1 MTICE
6 LAVRRWIK
14 SLTFQCIGFLL
25 VLVAFP
31 KGANTC
37 SPSELCHFSAMKAKS
52 LFCPT
57 KGFGIIVHSIF
68 LLALFVVATDSAVT
82 VGYRLTLHELLPTEM
97 FGVCLG
103 LDFLAGNGPWA
114 AWHSRQSCWSDQAP
128 QSAKRF
134 AGMTFLHYCFIWL
147 ESAYSFFIRMVTT

>member
-1 MTICE
+1 
-6 LAVRRWIK
+6 
-14 SLTFQCIGFLL
+14 
-25 VLVAFP
+25 
-31 KGANTC
+31 
-37 SPSELCHFSAMKAKS
+37 MKAKS

-103 LDFLAGNGPWA
+103 LDFLAGNGP
-114 AWHSRQSCWSDQAP
+114 
-128 QSAKRF
+128 
-134 AGMTFLHYCFIWL
+134 
-147 ESAYSFFIRMVTT
+147 